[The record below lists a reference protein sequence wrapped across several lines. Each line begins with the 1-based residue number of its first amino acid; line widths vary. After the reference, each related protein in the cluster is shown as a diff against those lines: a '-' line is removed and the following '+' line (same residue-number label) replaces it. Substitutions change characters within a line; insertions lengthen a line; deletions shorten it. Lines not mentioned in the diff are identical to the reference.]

1 MANSSVTEGGPA
13 LPQERRLVTEI
24 PGPRSREL
32 FERRRAAVSP
42 GVGTT
47 LPVFPAAAGGGVLVD
62 VDGNSLVDFGAGIAV
77 VSVGNANPR
86 VVERVRAQVTRFTHT
101 CFMVTPYES
110 YVAVCEALNRLT
122 PGDHEKRSFLVN
134 SGAEAV
140 ENAVKVARSATGR
153 PAVVVFDHAFHGRTL
168 LTMSLTAKNMP
179 YRHHFGPLAPEI
191 YRMPMAYPFRW
202 PTGPD
207 QSGPEGAE
215 TAIDQITKQVGPE
228 NVAAVIVE
236 PIQGEGGFVVPGEGF
251 LPRIAQFCRDNGIV
265 LVADE
270 VQTGFARTGQMFA
283 CEHEGIIPD
292 LVTTAKAIAG
302 GLPLGGV
309 TGRAELMDAVHT
321 GGLGGTFSGN
331 PVACAAALG
340 AIETI
345 EEDGLAERARHIERV
360 MLPRLRA
367 LAEHTDVIGDVRGRG
382 AMLAIEL
389 VRGRGDKTP
398 NPEATNEVLRRCHA
412 DGLLVLTA
420 GTYNNVIR
428 FLPPLVI
435 PDNLLDEGLTILE
448 KSFATLGS

>member
-1 MANSSVTEGGPA
+1 MASSSATAGGPS
-13 LPQERRLVTEI
+13 LPQQRRLVTEV

-32 FERRRAAVSP
+32 FDRRRAAVP
-42 GVGTT
+42 PAVGTV
-47 LPVFPAAAGGGVLVD
+47 LPVFPVAAGGGVLVD
-62 VDGNSLVDFGAGIAV
+62 ADGNSLIDFAAGIAV
-77 VSVGNANPR
+77 LSVGNAAPR
-86 VVERVRAQVTRFTHT
+86 VVERVQAQVARFTHA

-122 PGDHEKRSFLVN
+122 PGDHEKRSVLAN

-140 ENAVKVARSATGR
+140 ENAVKIARAATGR
-153 PAVVVFDHAFHGRTL
+153 SAVVVFDHAFHGRTL
-168 LTMSLTAKNMP
+168 LTMGMTAKNMP
-179 YRHHFGPLAPEI
+179 YRHGFGPLAPEI
-191 YRMPMAYPFRW
+191 YRMPMAYPYRW

-207 QSGPEGAE
+207 GSGTEGAE
-215 TAIDQITKQVGPE
+215 AAIDQITKQVGPE
-228 NVAAVIVE
+228 NVAAVVVE
-236 PIQGEGGFVVPGEGF
+236 PIQGEGGFVVPGAGF
-251 LPRIAQFCRDNGIV
+251 IPRLAEFCRDNGIV

-270 VQTGFARTGQMFA
+270 VQTGFGRTGRMFA
-283 CEHEGIIPD
+283 CEHEGIVPD
-292 LVTTAKAIAG
+292 IVTTAKAVAG
-302 GLPLGGV
+302 GLPLGGI
-309 TGRAELMDAVHT
+309 TGRAELMDAVHP

-331 PVACAAALG
+331 PLACEAALG

-345 EEDGLAERARHIERV
+345 EQDDLVDRARHIESV

-367 LAEHTDVIGDVRGRG
+367 LADRTDVIGDVRGRG

-398 NPEATNEVLRRCHA
+398 NPEATSEVLRRCHA

-435 PDNLLDEGLTILE
+435 SDQLLDEGLAILE
-448 KSFATLGS
+448 KAFATL